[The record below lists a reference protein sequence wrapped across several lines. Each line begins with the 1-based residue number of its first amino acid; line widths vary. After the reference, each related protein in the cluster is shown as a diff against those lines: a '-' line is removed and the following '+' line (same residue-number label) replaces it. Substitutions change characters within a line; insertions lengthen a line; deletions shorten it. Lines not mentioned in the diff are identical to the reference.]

1 MFFIGKG
8 EMITEAVIYG
18 GYIEVNG
25 KNVGR
30 CKGFKLTTDQ
40 GRTFDFKTNKPG
52 EEFGIDVGSGVL
64 MGVFGKSGY
73 DIDSLGFA
81 FLRPVR
87 SAVMKNVKYPAISTT
102 LIASK
107 PIRIDTIVYD
117 NSKGTDTQTYQ
128 LNFQESVMERSSWS
142 ATTALEF
149 SITQQFKV
157 EASFP
162 IGSASSTT
170 TLSLKESVSTTQGR
184 ENIKSF
190 TKSFDFPIHAAAGKQ
205 ITATVTIYE
214 GAISIPYEG
223 EIEYVLNSGKKF
235 SYNVSG
241 IYSGVTAGMS
251 VVSTASAKVFI

>member
-1 MFFIGKG
+1 MLQNI
-8 EMITEAVIYG
+8 ISVIY
-18 GYIEVNG
+18 IIH
-25 KNVGR
+25 VGR

-40 GRTFDFKTNKPG
+40 GRTFEFKANNPG
-52 EEFGIDVGSGVL
+52 EGFGIDVGSGVL
-64 MGVFGKSGY
+64 MGVFGRAA
-73 DIDSLGFA
+73 DDLDSLGFA
-81 FLRPVR
+81 FLRPVG
-87 SAVMKNVKYPAISTT
+87 SAVLKSVKYPAISTT

-128 LNFQESVMERSSWS
+128 LTFQESVTERSSWS

-170 TLSLKESVSTTQGR
+170 TISLKESVSTTQGR
-184 ENIKSF
+184 EN
-190 TKSFDFPIHAAAGKQ
+190 TKSITKTFDFPIHVAAGEQ
-205 ITATVTIYE
+205 ITATATIYE
-214 GAISIPYEG
+214 GTISIPYEG
-223 EIEYVLNSGKKF
+223 EIEYVLNSGKKY
-235 SYNVSG
+235 SYTVSG

-251 VVSTASAKVFI
+251 VVSTATTNTHI